1 MDSQELPVSRPSNE
15 ESMVNAQKFNMSM
28 METVASDAQTLDDIK
43 MLTSDKV
50 TNQLKVFLVAQARN
64 ELMRVVKLTKFLDKL
79 ESKFMSKADDLMM
92 TDDLSLKQYGDII
105 SIITGLLARSNEIV
119 SKVLRDDSLMT
130 ILNTT
135 IYSTDTS
142 VQTSTVVKSLKD
154 PQSRERV
161 RAVINSI
168 LVSTQNYNP
177 DADLNTVNNEVEGEI
192 HNG

>member
-1 MDSQELPVSRPSNE
+1 MDSQELPVSRPNKNDE
-15 ESMVNAQKFNMSM
+15 MVNAQKFNMDM

-79 ESKFMSKADDLMM
+79 ESKFMSKTEDLMM

-192 HNG
+192 HNE